1 MVYDSINE
9 EFMATDQNVSI
20 LSNEK
25 VARTHQPEESLTVAS
40 AAPKE
45 VCEKLAT
52 KFFSY
57 RSGQE
62 KNATLDFE

>member
-25 VARTHQPEESLTVAS
+25 VARTHQPEDSLTVAS
-40 AAPKE
+40 APKE

-52 KFFSY
+52 KFFGY

-62 KNATLDFE
+62 KNAALDFE